1 MYLKH
6 ARFDLLRVFGGAPLG
21 LVVLASGL
29 VFPAALAIWAWV
41 WIAVGD
47 GPHMFA
53 TYLRTLFDASMWKE
67 RPRLLRLSFVVFGAG
82 FAAMLVGAVIGSRA
96 PFVAFV
102 GLSALVGV
110 VHVMRQHAGFLALYS
125 PRNVDVAGRARDRFC
140 LMAGLTVPYAWFLAS
155 HRSFGNLVPH
165 GQETLWLAVSAL
177 AVGLVTLVFFTG
189 GRGLLANAY
198 FATAVGLSALSYFV
212 VSRAEPL
219 LPGAT
224 GFDQELLVVSI
235 LVSFMHQVQY
245 VAIAGLF
252 ARARARRGVSTG
264 LAGAIV
270 GSPGR
275 TAGAYAAFVVLYLGL
290 AFGCGIYPGSEGL
303 RAARLGPFWVT
314 EIALSIFWGIAL
326 QHYVLDTFI
335 WRFRHDPELRA
346 DLAAIRGA
354 GS

>member
-1 MYLKH
+1 MYLKS

-29 VFPAALAIWAWV
+29 VFPRTLVVFAWL

-53 TYLRTLFDASMWKE
+53 TYLRTLFDASMWQA
-67 RPRLLRLSFVVFGAG
+67 RPRLLRRSFLVFGAG
-82 FAAMLVGAVIGSRA
+82 FAAMLVGAVTGSRA
-96 PFVAFV
+96 PFTAFV

-110 VHVMRQHAGFLALYS
+110 VHVMRQHAGFLALYA
-125 PRNVDVAGRARDRFC
+125 PRSVDAAGRARDRFC
-140 LMAGLTVPYAWFLAS
+140 LLAGLTVPYAWFLAS
-155 HRSFGNLVPH
+155 HRSFGNLVPQ
-165 GQETLWLAVSAL
+165 GQEALWLAVSCAGV
-177 AVGLVTLVFFTG
+177 AVSALVFFA
-189 GRGLLANAY
+189 GRRGALANAY

-212 VSRAEPL
+212 VSRKEPL

-252 ARARARRGVSTG
+252 ARARARRGVRTG

-270 GSPGR
+270 GSAGR
-275 TAGAYAAFVVLYLGL
+275 TAFSYVAFVALYLAL

-303 RAARLGPFWVT
+303 RGARIGPFWIT
-314 EIALSIFWGIAL
+314 EIALSLFWGIAL

-335 WRFRHDPELRA
+335 WRFRHDAELRA
-346 DLAAIRGA
+346 DLAAIRA
-354 GS
+354 

>member
-1 MYLKH
+1 MYLKD

-21 LVVLASGL
+21 LAALASGL
-29 VFPAALAIWAWV
+29 VFPGALVVWAWL

-53 TYLRTLFDASMWKE
+53 TYLRTLLDASMWKA
-67 RPRLLRLSFVVFGAG
+67 RPRLLRLSFLPFGAG
-82 FAAMLVGAVIGSRA
+82 FVAMLVGALIESRG
-96 PFVAFV
+96 PFTAFV
-102 GLSALVGV
+102 GLSALAGV
-110 VHVMRQHAGFLALYS
+110 VHVMRQHAGFLALYA
-125 PRNVDVAGRARDRFC
+125 PRSVDAAGRARDRFC

-165 GQETLWLAVSAL
+165 GQETAWLAVSGV
-177 AVGLVTLVFFTG
+177 AVGASALVFFA
-189 GRGLLANAY
+189 GRRGALANAY
-198 FATAVGLSALSYFV
+198 FTTAVGLSALSYFV
-212 VSRAEPL
+212 VSRMEPL

-252 ARARARRGVSTG
+252 ARARVARGVGTG

-270 GSPGR
+270 GSPRR
-275 TAGAYAAFVVLYLGL
+275 TAVAYGAFVAGYLAL

-303 RAARLGPFWVT
+303 RAARLGPFWAT
-314 EIALSIFWGIAL
+314 EIALSLFWGIAL

-346 DLAAIRGA
+346 DLAAIRRT
-354 GS
+354 